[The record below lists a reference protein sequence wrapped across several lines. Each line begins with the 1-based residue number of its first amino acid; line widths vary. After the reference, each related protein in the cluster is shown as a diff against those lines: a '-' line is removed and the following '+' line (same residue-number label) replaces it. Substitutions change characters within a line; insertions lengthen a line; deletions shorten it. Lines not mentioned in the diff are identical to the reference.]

1 LRRVLRFAGIA
12 LLAVLLA
19 LALGFA
25 LLQTPPGRAWLA
37 AALGRALAD
46 PGEHITVTGFK
57 GFVPFDMTVERVE
70 IDDSAGARLV
80 VSDAALAIAPG
91 DLLRGRLTVRRF
103 SAREIEVA
111 RPSATPSHFN
121 PAELLHPPLPL
132 RLEALHIDRLALG
145 AAITGEPVAASVTA
159 SAALGQG
166 RATADLELRRVD
178 ATPGQAA
185 LHLALSGT
193 PPRLDLAADIAEP
206 SGKLLADALGAP
218 APLPLSLHL
227 AGNGPLADWQGSL
240 TLHAGEAAADAQF
253 RIRRD
258 GGYHVTA
265 TGNGSLASL
274 LPARLQPLL
283 GGRIDLSAALD
294 LGADRIALSGLRL
307 AGNAVQLSA
316 SGSLAQTSEA
326 LSGEGKLDLPDLAAL
341 APLIGAPSRGAAA
354 LSLALGGTMRAP
366 RARLT
371 LTGDHLALGD
381 GRAEAAAATIDLG
394 AAGDPVA
401 SATPIDISASGDLR
415 GIALGPAALPGGLG
429 ERLDWRLGGRLDRA
443 AERLDLHSLE
453 VDDAGSSL
461 MASAAGTSSS
471 GVEGEAMLHV
481 PDIGRFARAA
491 TAGALALTADF
502 HAAPDGSATAVLSGA
517 LNAAQSGIGPLD
529 RLLSGAA
536 SITGTFRR
544 SADGTLAASD
554 VSVTAANLNF
564 AGEGSRSADGRLD
577 ATWRLTLPRFAAL
590 DPSLGGTGTVSGTV
604 SGNESAP
611 DATAT
616 LTAEGISAGAAQV
629 DRLEA
634 ALAINNL
641 LQPSGRLTAKFSRR
655 DLTGTAAA
663 EGALAGERLSLSR
676 VRLDAAGTRIDG
688 TIALRLDSGT
698 ADGTLT
704 GTVPD
709 LKPWSA
715 LIGTPLA
722 GSAALKARLAGGKGQ
737 SVELTLDG
745 KALSLAG
752 ASLAKLHAT
761 AQLADVLATPSGRAD
776 LEIDQAAL
784 GKATVTSLRLGGKSE
799 RPGLYAL
806 TASAQGQAGEA
817 YRLNA
822 SARLSLDPS
831 GQTLDVTQLAGTLG
845 SAPVRLEQAL
855 RLTRRDGNLAFA
867 DLDLGFDQ
875 GRLRGDGSL
884 KGAAV
889 ALHLKASGLPVH
901 RLAELAGYREV
912 SGVLSFEATLSGTRA
927 RPQGQLILDGEQ
939 LQFAAASRP
948 DLSPLGL
955 VVSAEWQDGVVTTKG
970 RLAGPNNAALG
981 FSGRVPLVLEAQG
994 FTPHLPPQGAL
1005 AFHLE
1010 GGGELAN
1017 LADIAPLG
1025 EDRVAGHFTV
1035 DVSIAGTV
1043 ASPEASGRLSV
1054 RDGRYESLFWGTTL
1068 SGVDFDLVGNRQ
1080 QLVLQNFHAS
1090 DGVKGSLALA
1100 GAVNLAGEA
1109 GPAFAFTGS
1118 FKSFRAVQRDEATAT
1133 VSGEVE
1139 LTGTI
1144 AAPRLGAHLKIEQAE
1159 LRVPERLPQNIR
1171 PIAVTLIDSATGQV
1185 LSRPEESPQ
1194 RVALL
1199 SLALDVTVDMPGQVF
1214 VRGRGLD
1221 SEWRGRL
1228 TITGTTAAPSIDG
1241 KLEVVRGT
1249 YNFLGTTATLSSGTI
1264 TFLGSQRIN
1273 PEINIEA
1280 RLSSTDV
1287 IAIIRITGTATQPKI
1302 ALSSQPELPQDEIL
1316 SRVLFGTSVSSI
1328 TAAQGLQ
1335 IAQAAAALATG
1346 GDPGILDRVRQ
1357 GLGLDRLTLGSATAT
1372 SALSNVAM
1380 PSTPAGVPSAF
1391 PTAGIGSAPTP
1402 ISAAGST
1409 GAAGTTV
1416 NAGKYVA
1423 SGVYVGVTQGINAGS
1438 SAVDVQISVT
1448 PHISI
1453 DTTAGG
1459 EAAGSGI
1466 GVTWKR
1472 DY

>member
-1 LRRVLRFAGIA
+1 MA
-12 LLAVLLA
+12 LLAVVLA

-25 LLQTPPGRAWLA
+25 LLQTPPGRAGLA
-37 AALGRALAD
+37 AVLARALAD
-46 PGEHITVTGFK
+46 PGERITVTGLK

-70 IDDSAGARLV
+70 IDDSAGPRLV

-103 SAREIEVA
+103 SARAIEVA

-121 PAELLHPPLPL
+121 PAALLYLPVPL

-145 AAITGEPVAASVTA
+145 AAITGEPVALSVTA
-159 SAALGQG
+159 SGALSQG
-166 RATADLELRRVD
+166 RATADLELHRID
-178 ATPGQAA
+178 ATPGQAVI
-185 LHLALSGT
+185 HLALSGT
-193 PPRLDLAADIAEP
+193 PPQLDLAADITEP
-206 SGKLLADALGAP
+206 SGKLLADALHAP

-240 TLHAGEAAADAQF
+240 ALHAGDAVADAQF
-253 RIRRD
+253 RIHRD
-258 GGYHVTA
+258 GGYHITA
-265 TGNGSLASL
+265 AGNGSVASL
-274 LPARLQPLL
+274 LPAKLQPLL
-283 GGRIDLSAALD
+283 AGRIDLSASLD
-294 LGADRIALSGLRL
+294 LDSERIALTRLRL

-316 SGSLAQTSEA
+316 RGSFARASQALTGEA
-326 LSGEGKLDLPDLAAL
+326 KFDLSDLAAL
-341 APLIGAPSRGAAA
+341 APLVGAPSRGRAD

-371 LTGDHLALGD
+371 LTGEHLVLGN

-401 SATPIDISASGDLR
+401 PATPLNISASGDLR
-415 GIALGPAALPGGLG
+415 GIALGPATLPGGLG
-429 ERLDWRLGGRLDRA
+429 ERLDWRLGARLDRA
-443 AERLDLHSLE
+443 AERLDLQSLE
-453 VDDAGSSL
+453 VDDAGTSVV
-461 MASAAGTSSS
+461 ASAGGNSSS
-471 GVEGEAMLHV
+471 GIEGEALLRV
-481 PDIGRFARAA
+481 PDIGRFAGAKA
-491 TAGALALTADF
+491 TGALALAADF
-502 HAAPDGSATAVLSGA
+502 RAAQDGSAIAVLSGA
-517 LNAAQSGIGPLD
+517 LQAPRSGIGQLD
-529 RLLSGAA
+529 RLLGGAA
-536 SITGTFRR
+536 SITGTLRR
-544 SADGTLAASD
+544 SADGALAASE
-554 VSVTAANLNF
+554 VSVTGAELNF
-564 AGEGSRSADGRLD
+564 TGEGSRSADGRLD
-577 ATWRLTLPRFAAL
+577 ATWQLMLPRLAAL
-590 DPSLGGTGTVSGTV
+590 DPSLGGAVNVIGTL

-616 LTAEGISAGAAQV
+616 LTSDGISASTLRL

-634 ALAINNL
+634 HLAVSNL
-641 LQPSGRLTAKFSRR
+641 LKPSGRLTAKFSRR

-663 EGALAGERLSLSR
+663 DGTLTGGRLSLSR
-676 VRLDAAGTRIDG
+676 VRLDAAGTWIDG

-698 ADGTLT
+698 VDGTLT
-704 GTVPD
+704 GTAPN

-715 LIGTPLA
+715 LVGTPLG
-722 GSAALKARLAGGKGQ
+722 GSATLKARLAGGKGQ

-761 AQLADVLATPSGRAD
+761 AQLADVLGTPSGRAD

-784 GKATVTSLRLGGKSE
+784 GKATVTNLRLGGRSE

-822 SARLSLDPS
+822 SARLSLDPR
-831 GQTLDVTQLAGTLG
+831 GQTLDVTQFAGTLG

-884 KGAAV
+884 KGAAL
-889 ALHLKASGLPVH
+889 ALHLKATALPVH

-912 SGVLSFEATLSGTRA
+912 SGVLGFEATLSGTRA

-955 VVSAEWQDGVVTTKG
+955 VVSADWRDGVVTTKG
-970 RLAGPNNAALG
+970 RLAGPDNAALG
-981 FSGRVPLVLEAQG
+981 FSGRVPLVVAPPGL
-994 FTPHLPPQGAL
+994 TPRLPPQGAL
-1005 AFHLE
+1005 AFHVE

-1025 EDRVAGHFTV
+1025 EDRISGHFTV
-1035 DVSIAGTV
+1035 DVSVAGTI

-1054 RDGRYESLFWGTTL
+1054 RNGRYESLFWGTTL
-1068 SGVDFDLVGNRQ
+1068 AGIDFDLVGSRQ

-1090 DGVKGSLALA
+1090 DGAKGSLALA
-1100 GAVNLAGEA
+1100 GAVNLAGET

-1133 VSGEVE
+1133 VSGEVG

-1144 AAPRLGAHLKIEQAE
+1144 AAPRLGAHLRIEQAE
-1159 LRVPERLPQNIR
+1159 LRVPERLPQNVQ
-1171 PIAVTLIDSATGQV
+1171 PIAVTLVNSATGEV

-1199 SLALDVTVDMPGQVF
+1199 ALVLDVTVDMPGQVF

-1241 KLEVVRGT
+1241 NLEVVRGT

-1264 TFLGSQRIN
+1264 SFLGGNRIN

-1287 IAIIRITGTATQPKI
+1287 IAIIRVTGTATQPKI
-1302 ALSSQPELPQDEIL
+1302 ALTSQPELPQDEIL

-1335 IAQAAAALATG
+1335 IAQAAAALANG
-1346 GDPGILDRVRQ
+1346 GDIGVLERVRQ

-1372 SALSNVAM
+1372 SPLSNVAM

-1391 PTAGIGSAPTP
+1391 PTAGIGSSPTP
-1402 ISAAGST
+1402 ISAAGNT

-1423 SGVYVGVTQGINAGS
+1423 SGVYVGVTQGISAGS

-1466 GVTWKR
+1466 GVTWKL

>member
-1 LRRVLRFAGIA
+1 MA
-12 LLAVLLA
+12 LLAVVLA
-19 LALGFA
+19 LALSFA
-25 LLQTPPGRAWLA
+25 LLQTPPGRAGLA
-37 AALGRALAD
+37 AVLGRALAD
-46 PGEHITVTGFK
+46 PGERITVTGFK
-57 GFVPFDMTVERVE
+57 GFVPFDMTVERIE
-70 IDDSAGARLV
+70 IDDSAGPRVV

-111 RPSATPSHFN
+111 RPSATPIHPN
-121 PAELLHPPLPL
+121 PSALMHPPLPVT
-132 RLEALHIDRLALG
+132 LEALRIDRLALG
-145 AAITGEPVAASVTA
+145 AALTGEPVAVSVSASG
-159 SAALGQG
+159 ALGQG
-166 RATADLELRRVD
+166 RATANLELHRID
-178 ATPGQAA
+178 ATPGQAVI
-185 LHLALSGT
+185 HLALSGS
-193 PPRLDLAADIAEP
+193 PPQLDLAADIAEP
-206 SGKLLADALGAP
+206 SGRLLADALGAP

-240 TLHAGEAAADAQF
+240 ALHAGDAAADAQF
-253 RIRRD
+253 RIHRD
-258 GGYHVTA
+258 GGYHLSA
-265 TGNGSLASL
+265 TGNGSVASL

-283 GGRIDLSAALD
+283 GGRIELSATLD
-294 LGADRIALSGLRL
+294 LDADRVALTGLRL

-316 SGSLAQTSEA
+316 RGSFARTSEA
-326 LSGEGKLDLPDLAAL
+326 LAGEGKLDLPDLTAL
-341 APLIGAPSRGAAA
+341 APLIGAPTGGAAG
-354 LSLALGGTMRAP
+354 LSLALGGTMHAP

-371 LTGDHLALGD
+371 LTGQHLMLGD
-381 GRAEAAAATIDLG
+381 GRAAAAAATIDLG

-401 SATPIDISASGDLR
+401 SATPIDISASGDLS
-415 GIALGPAALPGGLG
+415 GITLRSAALPGGLG
-429 ERLDWRLGGRLDRA
+429 ERLDWRFGARLDRA
-443 AERLDLHSLE
+443 AERLDLQSLE
-453 VDDAGSSL
+453 IDDAGSSL
-461 MASAAGTSSS
+461 VASAAGTSSS
-471 GVEGEAMLHV
+471 GIEGEAMLRV
-481 PDIGRFARAA
+481 PDIGRFAGAGRAG
-491 TAGALALTADF
+491 TLALASDF
-502 HAAPDGSATAVLSGA
+502 HAARDGSATAVLSGA
-517 LNAAQSGIGPLD
+517 LHAPQSGIGAID
-529 RLLSGAA
+529 RLLGSTA
-536 SITGTFRR
+536 SIAGTLRR
-544 SADGTLAASD
+544 SANGALAASD
-554 VSVTAANLNF
+554 VSVAGAELDLS
-564 AGEGSRSADGRLD
+564 GEGSRSADGRLD
-577 ATWRLTLPRFAAL
+577 ATWRLTLPRLAAL
-590 DPSLGGTGTVSGTV
+590 DPSLGGAVSVVGTLN
-604 SGNESAP
+604 GNESAP

-616 LTAEGISAGAAQV
+616 LTADGISASTVQL

-634 ALAINNL
+634 HLAVSNL
-641 LQPSGRLTAKFSRR
+641 LQPSGHLTAKFSRR
-655 DLTGTAAA
+655 DLTGTVAGD
-663 EGALAGERLSLSR
+663 GALAGTRLSLSR

-688 TIALRLDSGT
+688 AVALRLDSGT

-704 GTVPD
+704 GTAPN

-722 GSAALKARLAGGKGQ
+722 GSATLKARLAGGKGQ

-752 ASLAKLHAT
+752 VSLAKLHAT
-761 AQLADVLATPSGRAD
+761 AQLADVLGMPSGRAEM
-776 LEIDQAAL
+776 EIDQAAL
-784 GKATVTSLRLGGKSE
+784 GKATVTSLRLSGKSE

-806 TASAQGQAGEA
+806 TASAEGQAGEA

-822 SARLSLDPS
+822 SARLSLDPR
-831 GQTLDVTQLAGTLG
+831 GQTLDVTQLAGALG
-845 SAPVRLEQAL
+845 NAPVRLEQAL
-855 RLTRRDGNLAFA
+855 RLTRRDGDLAFA
-867 DLDLGFDQ
+867 NLDLGFDQ

-884 KGAAV
+884 KGTAL

-927 RPQGQLILDGEQ
+927 RPVGQFVLDGEQ

-955 VVSAEWQDGVVTTKG
+955 VVSAEWRDGVVTTKG

-981 FSGRVPLVLEAQG
+981 FSGRVPFVVEAPG
-994 FTPHLPPQGAL
+994 LTPRLPPQGAL

-1025 EDRVAGHFTV
+1025 EDRISGHFTV

-1054 RDGRYESLFWGTTL
+1054 RNGRYESLFWGTTL
-1068 SGVDFDLVGNRQ
+1068 TGIDFDLVGSRQ
-1080 QLVLQNFHAS
+1080 QLVLQNFHAG
-1090 DGVKGSLALA
+1090 DGAKGSLALA
-1100 GAVNLAGEA
+1100 GSVNLAGEA

-1133 VSGEVE
+1133 VSGEVG

-1144 AAPRLGAHLKIEQAE
+1144 AAPRLGAHLTIEQAE
-1159 LRVPERLPQNIR
+1159 LHVPERLPQNVR
-1171 PIAVTLIDSATGQV
+1171 PIAVTMINSVTGEV

-1199 SLALDVTVDMPGQVF
+1199 SLALDVTVDMPGHVF

-1228 TITGTTAAPSIDG
+1228 AITGTTAAPSLDG
-1241 KLEVVRGT
+1241 KLEVVRGN

-1264 TFLGSQRIN
+1264 SFLGGRRID

-1302 ALSSQPELPQDEIL
+1302 ALTSQPELPQDEIL

-1335 IAQAAAALATG
+1335 IAQAAAALANG
-1346 GDPGILDRVRQ
+1346 GDIGVIERVRQ
-1357 GLGLDRLTLGSATAT
+1357 GLGLDRLSLGSATAT
-1372 SALSNVAM
+1372 SPLSNVAM

-1391 PTAGIGSAPTP
+1391 PTAGIGSSPTP
-1402 ISAAGST
+1402 ISATGST

-1423 SGVYVGVTQGINAGS
+1423 SGVYVGVTQGISAGS

-1459 EAAGSGI
+1459 ETAGSGI
-1466 GVTWKR
+1466 GVTWR
-1472 DY
+1472 LDY